1 MIILSLGGGHVACGR
16 LAAGEGDEAIEDW
29 GKEPTAAGAAKPA
42 ELRVAGVMTL
52 PATAS
57 TYSDTGSD
65 AIT

>member
-1 MIILSLGGGHVACGR
+1 MRRSRTGA
-16 LAAGEGDEAIEDW
+16 
-29 GKEPTAAGAAKPA
+29 KEPTAAGAAKPA

>member
-29 GKEPTAAGAAKPA
+29 GKGTDRRRRGEAA